1 MAPARSPAKSGNGM
15 FHLSL
20 KERALAGRV
29 AQMQLA
35 DKKAILA
42 KGTGATVGTEATR
55 WQHEQGAWEK

>member
-1 MAPARSPAKSGNGM
+1 M

-42 KGTGATVGTEATR
+42 KGTGATAGTEATR